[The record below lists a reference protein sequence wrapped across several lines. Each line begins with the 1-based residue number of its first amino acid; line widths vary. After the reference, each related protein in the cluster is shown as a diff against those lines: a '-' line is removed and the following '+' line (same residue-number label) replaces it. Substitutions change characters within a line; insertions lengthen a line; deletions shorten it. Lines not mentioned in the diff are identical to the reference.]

1 MPESSQT
8 SDSLL
13 HGRLILRQPAHGC
26 RVNLDAVLLAAF
38 AATARPARAAGTPL
52 AFAPQHHEEG
62 VNGHGTP
69 FPDAADLGAGTG
81 AVGLLL
87 RRALLVDRCLLVEAE
102 PALAALAEA
111 NIQANG
117 MQAEVAVWAG
127 DLRHALPHDALGR
140 CDLVVANP
148 PYVALAAGRASPDA
162 LRAAARHELRGGLS
176 EFAAAAG
183 RLLRPTG
190 TFALIYPWRRRAFA
204 RETLRAAGFA
214 IARERRH
221 VPRDGATPTTFC
233 LEARSPD
240 GAPGAEP
247 ALEQLVVHEPGRRF
261 SELVERFLDGDY
273 RSAPRI
279 AASSTAPGRT
289 MR

>member
-1 MPESSQT
+1 MPQTSQT

-13 HGRLILRQPAHGC
+13 HGRLILRQPAHGY

-38 AATARPARAAGTPL
+38 AATVRPARTA
-52 AFAPQHHEEG
+52 
-62 VNGHGTP
+62 GTP

-81 AVGLLL
+81 AVALLL

-111 NIQANG
+111 NVRANV
-117 MQAEVAVWAG
+117 MQAELAVCAG
-127 DLRHALPHDALGR
+127 DLRHALPPDALGR

-148 PYVALAAGRASPDA
+148 PYVALADGRVSPDA
-162 LRAAARHELRGGLS
+162 LRAAARHELRGGLA

-183 RLLRPTG
+183 RLLRSAG
-190 TFALIYPWRRRAFA
+190 TFALIYPWRRRALA

-221 VPRDGATPTTFC
+221 LPRDGATPTTFC
-233 LEARSPD
+233 LEARAPD
-240 GAPGAEP
+240 GAPGAAP
-247 ALEQLVVHEPGRRF
+247 VLEQLVVHEPGRRF